1 MAPPEGPEESMASES
16 ENRPIST
23 IVILIGELNPIRC
36 NWSAGIHA
44 CTISLGYW
52 LILLFWILYP
62 SYADWSASSREQV
75 PA

>member
-44 CTISLGYW
+44 CTISLGY
-52 LILLFWILYP
+52 
-62 SYADWSASSREQV
+62 
-75 PA
+75 